1 MWLAS
6 TARIFTAGRMGFGRM
21 ELLWTAEGGTD
32 DVDGRVAGDLLR
44 AYDGLD
50 VMCSVWWLNGE

>member
-1 MWLAS
+1 
-6 TARIFTAGRMGFGRM
+6 M

-32 DVDGRVAGDLLR
+32 DVDGHVAGDLLR

-50 VMCSVWWLNGE
+50 GMCSA